1 MNFFEQSFGN
11 QDPYQQTAQFF
22 KPEADKPKQQNVKK
36 RRENSLPQ
44 QHLAAIKSI
53 LQSTKLLQKNALSR
67 KTTMYS
73 IQDSNKENICN
84 YQSTQQIKKKSAKDI
99 SNLSNNDLDQN
110 FKKSQ
115 NSLLQQQYES
125 CKTIKKS
132 NPLQCNSQ
140 GFNQLQSNQKF
151 YTTSNSHEKRHI
163 IKVKDP
169 YRIFSQPQISVSKKD
184 SSKSFVNYKAQNKLV
199 ERIFSSRSD
208 SFQI

>member
-1 MNFFEQSFGN
+1 MNFLEQSFGK
-11 QDPYQQTAQFF
+11 QDPLQQTAQFF
-22 KPEADKPKQQNVKK
+22 KPPIDKPQQQNIKK

-44 QHLAAIKSI
+44 QHLAAIKSL
-53 LQSTKLLQKNALSR
+53 LQLTKPLQKNALSR

-84 YQSTQQIKKKSAKDI
+84 YQSTQQIKKKSEKDV
-99 SNLSNNDLDQN
+99 SNLSNNNFDQN
-110 FKKSQ
+110 IKKSQ
-115 NSLLQQQYES
+115 NSLLHQQYES

-132 NPLQCNSQ
+132 NLLQCNSLS
-140 GFNQLQSNQKF
+140 FNQIQSNQKF
-151 YTTSNSHEKRHI
+151 YTTSNSHDKKHS